1 MKYTAYTFAL
11 SDFVSIGIAC
21 VCALVLFFLLGCLVV
36 RAFQGIP
43 VSDFAESPD
52 NAVFDDGTTPPD
64 ISECGLAP
72 HIPTLPAGSQ
82 LVEAGDGMITTPDQA
97 FLFEYRWTGSQV
109 EFVRRVPLS
118 DFIRSAISHPDA
130 LAAQETFMRTT
141 AGLR

>member
-1 MKYTAYTFAL
+1 MKYTAYTFAA
-11 SDFVSIGIAC
+11 SDLVSVTAAC
-21 VCALVLFFLLGCLVV
+21 LCALAFFVLLGCIACRL
-36 RAFQGIP
+36 FQGIP
-43 VSDFAESPD
+43 VSDFQESPD
-52 NAVFDDGTTPPD
+52 NAVFNDETTPLD

-72 HIPTLPAGSQ
+72 HIPTLPAGSL

-130 LAAQETFMRTT
+130 LEAQETFLRTT